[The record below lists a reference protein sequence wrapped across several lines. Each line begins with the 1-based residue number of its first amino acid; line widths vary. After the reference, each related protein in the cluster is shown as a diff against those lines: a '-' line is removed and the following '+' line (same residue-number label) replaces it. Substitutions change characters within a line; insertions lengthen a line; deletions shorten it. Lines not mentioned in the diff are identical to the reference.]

1 MRTHISHQSNEI
13 NQRKKLNVIN
23 QERKRKGELIEEPR
37 TLRNRIFGIPLIP
50 RDLAKSSMGSC
61 LISKT
66 SLLGMRYTERK
77 YDRNA

>member
-1 MRTHISHQSNEI
+1 
-13 NQRKKLNVIN
+13 
-23 QERKRKGELIEEPR
+23 
-37 TLRNRIFGIPLIP
+37 LIP